1 MPKYI
6 FQIILPNVKF
16 MYEHLYKSWLKKRGG
31 SDHVMLLF
39 ASECT
44 WIILLY
50 DNKTPSVLLINPEW
64 RADSSQRPI

>member
-1 MPKYI
+1 
-6 FQIILPNVKF
+6 
-16 MYEHLYKSWLKKRGG
+16 MYEHLYKSWFKNGWG

-39 ASECT
+39 ASE

-64 RADSSQRPI
+64 RTGSSQHPI